1 MITLIKNKIINL
13 CQFLVVA
20 AAVQNNIIIE
30 KKSCLK
36 EKVFPHNQSVYK
48 YFLIWLTRIISTM
61 KCKQKSAT
69 RKVHLIFS
77 PYEMRAKQFSLQIY
91 LDDFE
96 MFDGTFL
103 MLLLLS
109 NFKHHS
115 IDFIYYRWLVFLCL
129 SKVRC
134 GCMQHEISIFID
146 CPSFFC

>member
-1 MITLIKNKIINL
+1 MKNIKYDHIDKNKIINL

-30 KKSCLK
+30 KEKLNK
-36 EKVFPHNQSVYK
+36 EKVFPHNQSVCIYK

-69 RKVHLIFS
+69 RKVHLIFFYC
-77 PYEMRAKQFSLQIY
+77 YEMRAKQFSLQIQIY

-103 MLLLLS
+103 VLLLS

-115 IDFIYYRWLVFLCL
+115 IDFIYYRWLVLFL
-129 SKVRC
+129 
-134 GCMQHEISIFID
+134 
-146 CPSFFC
+146 P